1 MDGWRLSM
9 TSAIQLKTVNELR
22 KDTSFFIPSYQ
33 RGYRW
38 DEQQVLNLL
47 DDIYT
52 FMQFGSSDFYCLQP
66 IVVRECEDQDTPG
79 LKKYEV
85 IDGQQR
91 LTTIKIILSY
101 LGRANYVITY
111 ETRHDSEEIL
121 NNLDQ
126 VEEHKNIDYFFFKN
140 AYDTVK
146 EWFNRPRTDGETL
159 EDEFHI
165 ALGKTVKVIWYE
177 VDPVTE
183 VREVFSRLNI
193 GKIPLTNAELIKA
206 LILTSNEE
214 RKLERANEWDSIERK
229 LRNNR
234 LWYFINPHKDYSSR
248 IELLFDLYTK
258 NTKTISPD
266 KFFTFYEIQKQ
277 PDLGEVWQTI
287 KGYLALFEE
296 WFQDRE
302 LYHYIG
308 YLTQRR
314 HIAEI
319 IGIYEHPVTADKL
332 AFRNALKRLL
342 YKQVEGVDI
351 SQLQYGVDNDRI
363 KNVLL
368 LFNIATTLKQQNH
381 EARFPFDAYVKEKW
395 SIEHI
400 HAQNAEGLRTKEQW
414 QAWIRDSISLF
425 EQLNDSTDEAIIKK
439 LKARLNDPDL
449 SQYEFD
455 ELFTEI
461 LTETTERFGTDLNT
475 IDNLALLDQGTNSA
489 LGNHFYPVKYRKLLE
504 YDKKGHFIPICTR
517 NAFMKYYSEKVDHF
531 QLWSETDRN
540 GYLTAIEQ
548 SFKVFQ

>member
-1 MDGWRLSM
+1 MSSG
-9 TSAIQLKTVNELR
+9 IQLKTVNELR
-22 KDTSFFIPSYQ
+22 KDILFFIPSYQ

-47 DDIYT
+47 DDIYD
-52 FMQFGSSDFYCLQP
+52 FMQSGSSEFYCLQP
-66 IVVRECEDQDTPG
+66 IVVRECDDQDTSG
-79 LKKYEV
+79 HKKYEV

-101 LGRANYVITY
+101 LRRANYSITY
-111 ETRHDSEEIL
+111 ETRPDSELIL
-121 NNLDQ
+121 NDLES
-126 VEEHKNIDYFFFKN
+126 VEDHKNIDYYFFKK
-140 AYDTVK
+140 AYDTVQ
-146 EWFNRPRTDGETL
+146 EWFNRPREDGETL

-165 ALGKTVKVIWYE
+165 ALGKNIKVIWYE
-177 VDPVTE
+177 VDPAIE

-206 LILTSNEE
+206 LILTSDEK

-229 LRNNR
+229 LRNDR
-234 LWYFINPHKDYSSR
+234 LWYFVNPKKDYSSR

-258 NTKTISPD
+258 NTKTVSPD

-277 PDLGEVWQTI
+277 PDLSDVWQKI

-296 WFQDRE
+296 WFEDRE

-308 YLTQRR
+308 YLTQRK

-319 IGIYEHPVTADKL
+319 IDLYDHANTADKQ
-332 AFRNALKRLL
+332 AFRKALKQLL
-342 YKQVEGVDI
+342 YKQIEGVDI
-351 SQLQYGVDNDRI
+351 SQLQYGADNDRI

-368 LFNIATTLKQQNH
+368 LFNIATTLTQQNH
-381 EARFPFDAYVKEKW
+381 EARFPFDAFAKGRW

-400 HAQNAEGLRTKEQW
+400 HAQNTEGLRTKEQW
-414 QAWIRDSISLF
+414 QAWIRDAISLF
-425 EQLNDSTDEAIIKK
+425 EQLNESSDEAIVKK
-439 LKARLNDPDL
+439 LKARLNDPNL
-449 SQYEFD
+449 SQNEFD

-461 LTETTERFGTDLNT
+461 VTETEERFGTDLNT

-531 QLWSETDRN
+531 QLWSESDRS
-540 GYLTAIEQ
+540 GYVAAIEQ

>member
-1 MDGWRLSM
+1 MSSG
-9 TSAIQLKTVNELR
+9 IQLKTVNELR
-22 KDTSFFIPSYQ
+22 KDISFFIPSYQ

-47 DDIYT
+47 DDIYD
-52 FMQFGSSDFYCLQP
+52 FMQSGSSEFYCLQP
-66 IVVRECEDQDTPG
+66 IVVRECDDQD
-79 LKKYEV
+79 KKYEV

-101 LGRANYVITY
+101 LRRANYSITY
-111 ETRHDSEEIL
+111 EIRPDSEVVL
-121 NNLDQ
+121 NDLESVQD
-126 VEEHKNIDYFFFKN
+126 HKNIDYYFFKK

-146 EWFNRPRTDGETL
+146 EWFNGPRENGVTL

-165 ALGKTVKVIWYE
+165 ALGKNVKVIWYE
-177 VDPVTE
+177 VDPEIE

-206 LILTSNEE
+206 LILTSDEK

-229 LRNNR
+229 LRNDR
-234 LWYFINPHKDYSSR
+234 LWYFVNPKKDYSSR

-258 NTKTISPD
+258 NKKAASPD

-277 PDLGEVWQTI
+277 PDLSDVWQKI
-287 KGYLALFEE
+287 KGYLALIEE
-296 WFQDRE
+296 WFEDRE

-308 YLTQRR
+308 YLTQRG

-319 IGIYEHPVTADKL
+319 IDLYDHANTADKQT
-332 AFRNALKRLL
+332 FRKALKQLL
-342 YKQVEGVDI
+342 NKQIEGIDI

-368 LFNIATTLKQQNH
+368 LFNIATTLTQQNH
-381 EARFPFDAYVKEKW
+381 EARFPFDAYSKGRW

-400 HAQNAEGLRTKEQW
+400 HAQNTEGLRTKEQW
-414 QAWIRDSISLF
+414 QAWIRDTISLF
-425 EQLNDSTDEAIIKK
+425 EQFNEPTDESIVKK
-439 LKARLNDPDL
+439 LKTSLNDPNL
-449 SQYEFD
+449 SQNEFE

-461 LTETTERFGTDLNT
+461 VTENMERFGTDLNT

-504 YDKKGHFIPICTR
+504 HDKKGHFIPICTR
-517 NAFMKYYSEKVDHF
+517 NAFMKYYSDKVDHF
-531 QLWSETDRN
+531 QLWSESDRN
-540 GYLTAIEQ
+540 GYLSAIEE
-548 SFKVFQ
+548 SLKVFQ

>member
-1 MDGWRLSM
+1 MSSGIR
-9 TSAIQLKTVNELR
+9 LKTVNELR
-22 KDTSFFIPSYQ
+22 KEIAFSIPSYQ

-47 DDIYT
+47 DDIYD
-52 FMQFGSSDFYCLQP
+52 FMQSGSSEFYCLQP
-66 IVVRECEDQDTPG
+66 VVVREHDNQNMPG
-79 LKKYEV
+79 YKNYEV

-101 LGRANYVITY
+101 LGRANYPISY
-111 ETRHDSEEIL
+111 ETRPDSEHFL
-121 NNLDQ
+121 NNLDS
-126 VEEHKNIDYFFFKN
+126 VEDHKNIDYYFFRK
-140 AYDTVK
+140 AYDTVL
-146 EWFNRPRTDGETL
+146 EWFSQPREDGETL

-165 ALGKTVKVIWYE
+165 ALGKSVKVIWYE
-177 VDPVTE
+177 VDPTIE

-206 LILTSNEE
+206 LILKSDEK

-229 LRNNR
+229 LRNDR
-234 LWYFINPHKDYSSR
+234 LWYFINPKKDYSSR

-258 NTKTISPD
+258 NTRAVSPD

-277 PDLGEVWQTI
+277 PDLSNVWQKI

-296 WFQDRE
+296 WFEDRE

-314 HIAEI
+314 HISEI
-319 IGIYEHPVTADKL
+319 IDLYDDVNTVDKQ
-332 AFRNALKRLL
+332 AFRNSLKQLIH
-342 YKQVEGVDI
+342 KQMEGIDI
-351 SQLQYGVDNDRI
+351 SQLQYGADNDRI

-368 LFNIATTLKQQNH
+368 LFNIATTLTQQNH
-381 EARFPFDAYVKEKW
+381 EARFPFDAYGKGRW

-400 HAQNAEGLRTKEQW
+400 HAQNTEGLRTKEQW

-425 EQLNDSTDEAIIKK
+425 EQLNEPSDGAIVAR
-439 LKARLNDPDL
+439 LKALLNDPNL
-449 SQYEFD
+449 SQNEFD

-461 LTETTERFGTDLNT
+461 VTETEERFGPDLNT

-517 NAFMKYYSEKVDHF
+517 NAFMKYYSEKVEHF
-531 QLWSETDRN
+531 QLWSESDRS
-540 GYLTAIEQ
+540 GYLLAVEQ

>member
-1 MDGWRLSM
+1 MSSR
-9 TSAIQLKTVNELR
+9 IQLKTINELR
-22 KDTSFFIPSYQ
+22 KATSFFIPSYQ

-47 DDIYT
+47 DDIYD
-52 FMQFGSSDFYCLQP
+52 FMQSGSSEFYCLQP
-66 IVVRECEDQDTPG
+66 IVVRECDGQADSGHRE
-79 LKKYEV
+79 YEV

-101 LGRANYVITY
+101 LRRANYSITY
-111 ETRHDSEEIL
+111 ETRTDSEDIL
-121 NNLDQ
+121 DRLDNA
-126 VEEHKNIDYFFFKN
+126 EDHKNIDYYFFKK

-146 EWFNRPRTDGETL
+146 EWFNRPRENKETL

-165 ALGKTVKVIWYE
+165 ALGKSVKVIWYE
-177 VDPVTE
+177 VDATIE

-206 LILTSNEE
+206 LILTSDEK

-229 LRNNR
+229 LRNDQ
-234 LWYFINPHKDYSSR
+234 LWYFVNPRKDYSSR

-258 NTKTISPD
+258 NTKTISSD

-277 PDLGEVWQTI
+277 PILGDVWQEV
-287 KGYLALFEE
+287 KRYLALLEE
-296 WFQDRE
+296 WFEDRE

-314 HIAEI
+314 HIGEI
-319 IGIYEHPVTADKL
+319 IDLYDKPETNDKH
-332 AFRNALKRLL
+332 AFRTSLKQQL
-342 YKQVEGVDI
+342 YEQIEGIDI
-351 SQLQYGVDNDRI
+351 SQLQYGADNDRI

-368 LFNIATTLKQQNH
+368 LFNIATTLTQKNH
-381 EARFPFDAYVKEKW
+381 EARFPFDAYSKGRW

-400 HAQNAEGLRTKEQW
+400 HAQNTEGLRTKEQW
-414 QAWIRDSISLF
+414 QAWIRDSIGLF
-425 EQLNDSTDEAIIKK
+425 EQLNEPSDEAILTK
-439 LKARLNDPDL
+439 LKARLNDPNL
-449 SQYEFD
+449 SQNEFD
-455 ELFTEI
+455 DLFVEI
-461 LTETTERFGTDLNT
+461 LNETEERFGIDLNT

-489 LGNHFYPVKYRKLLE
+489 LGNHFYPVKYKKLLE

-531 QLWSETDRN
+531 QLWSESDRS
-540 GYLTAIEQ
+540 GYLLAIEQ
-548 SFKVFQ
+548 SFEIFKEKGIG